1 MTTQHAMSSST
12 PSASPAPADPPPGEA
27 PAPRRR
33 LTGPDGLGAY
43 SLVGVLVVMLVGFSV
58 ARPDS
63 FGTLDNFRAVLNNQ
77 VTVVFLAMAV
87 TLPLVVGEFDLS
99 VASTFGFSQMLTVG
113 LVLQHGVP
121 VVAAIAAALV
131 MSALVGLANGIAI
144 TRFGINSF
152 IATLASGSIVSGAT
166 LAYSKG
172 ESVYGAAPTA
182 LTDLSRSELLGLKLP
197 VVYAAVTVLA
207 LAVVMNRMPL
217 GRRLYAT
224 GSNRRAAELSGIPAG
239 RYIMLTFVG
248 VSLLAGVG
256 GVLLGAS
263 IGAAT
268 PDTGNALLIPAFAGA
283 FLGATAITPGRFNIV
298 GTLVA
303 VYVVGVAVAGLQ
315 QIGVALWVEPV
326 FNGAVLFIAVGLSS
340 WTARKRKRRAE
351 RARIKE
357 LELRREETAR

>member
-1 MTTQHAMSSST
+1 MTAHAMSRTST
-12 PSASPAPADPPPGEA
+12 EPPPEPTR
-27 PAPRRR
+27 PARRR

-43 SLVGVLVVMLVGFSV
+43 SLVGVLVVLFVGFAI

-63 FGTLDNFRAVLNNQ
+63 FGTLDNFRAILNNQ

-99 VASTFGFSQMLTVG
+99 AASTFGFSQMLTVG
-113 LVLQHGVP
+113 LVLQHDVP
-121 VVAAIAAALV
+121 VVLAIAAAV
-131 MSALVGLANGIAI
+131 VVSGLVGLANGLAI

-152 IATLASGSIVSGAT
+152 IATLASGSILSGAT

-172 ESVYGAAPTA
+172 ESVYGAAPAA
-182 LTDLSRSELLGLKLP
+182 LTNISRSELLGLKLP
-197 VVYAAVTVLA
+197 VVYAAVTVVA
-207 LAVVMNRMPL
+207 LAIVMNRMPL
-217 GRRLYAT
+217 GRRMYAT
-224 GSNRRAAELSGIPAG
+224 GSNKRAAELSGIPAG
-239 RYIMLTFVG
+239 SYIMLTFVSA
-248 VSLLAGVG
+248 SLLAGVG
-256 GVLLGAS
+256 GVILGAS

-268 PDTGNALLIPAFAGA
+268 PDTGNSLLIPAFAGA
-283 FLGATAITPGRFNIV
+283 FLGATAIMPGRFNIV

-326 FNGAVLFIAVGLSS
+326 FNGAVLFVAVGLSS
-340 WTARKRKRRAE
+340 WTAKQRKRRAE

-357 LELRREETAR
+357 LELRREETVA